1 MNRVRSLA
9 RLFESVFDDIYYPEV
24 TSWTLRGKW
33 VDADKYEVVPK
44 ESYKKELIR
53 QKEEEIDNLDAYY
66 QNRRKELTEEKERLL
81 GKNKDG

>member
-1 MNRVRSLA
+1 MSRFIFSD
-9 RLFESVFDDIYYPEV
+9 LFNAFLPEECWRPEV

-33 VDADKYEVVPK
+33 VDDSRFDIIPK